1 MQILCQIVELKP
13 YINLLTASTATILN
27 DFELFDILGL
37 RAPYK
42 PSTVPLYIKLHTTS
56 KILHLRIACTLTRAR
71 KLGGKLAPLANYEV
85 YYNVIYYVAS

>member
-1 MQILCQIVELKP
+1 VKIDFFIGPFEQGNLDLILDFGVLRALMQTLCQIVELKP

-42 PSTVPLYIKLHTTS
+42 PSGPTVPLNSNLHKST
-56 KILHLRIACTLTRAR
+56 
-71 KLGGKLAPLANYEV
+71 
-85 YYNVIYYVAS
+85 